1 MLPGKVFKFFLKD
14 RLLYPIANSL
24 HQKMKNMVNM
34 NSKLKK
40 HKKKRFIPAQKKR
53 KLNQV
58 SPEVIFAQ
66 KLAANDPTIRNRYGF
81 FKKKTH
87 VNERIYSCN
96 SVSLTFV
103 NI

>member
-1 MLPGKVFKFFLKD
+1 
-14 RLLYPIANSL
+14 
-24 HQKMKNMVNM
+24 MKNMVNM

-81 FKKKTH
+81 
-87 VNERIYSCN
+87 
-96 SVSLTFV
+96 
-103 NI
+103 

>member
-14 RLLYPIANSL
+14 RLLKRLLYPIANSL
-24 HQKMKNMVNM
+24 HEKMKNMVNM

-81 FKKKTH
+81 FKK
-87 VNERIYSCN
+87 NSCKWKE
-96 SVSLTFV
+96 LFL
-103 NI
+103 

>member
-1 MLPGKVFKFFLKD
+1 
-14 RLLYPIANSL
+14 
-24 HQKMKNMVNM
+24 MKNMVNM

-81 FKKKTH
+81 FKK
-87 VNERIYSCN
+87 N
-96 SVSLTFV
+96 LM
-103 NI
+103 

>member
-1 MLPGKVFKFFLKD
+1 
-14 RLLYPIANSL
+14 
-24 HQKMKNMVNM
+24 M

-81 FKKKTH
+81 LKK
-87 VNERIYSCN
+87 N
-96 SVSLTFV
+96 LM
-103 NI
+103 

>member
-1 MLPGKVFKFFLKD
+1 MLLRKVFKFFLKD

-24 HQKMKNMVNM
+24 HEKMKNMVNM

-66 KLAANDPTIRNRYGF
+66 KLAANDPTIRNRYVF
-81 FKKKTH
+81 FKK
-87 VNERIYSCN
+87 NSCKWKE
-96 SVSLTFV
+96 LFL
-103 NI
+103 

>member
-1 MLPGKVFKFFLKD
+1 
-14 RLLYPIANSL
+14 
-24 HQKMKNMVNM
+24 MVNM

-81 FKKKTH
+81 FKI
-87 VNERIYSCN
+87 NSCIWKELFLYF
-96 SVSLTFV
+96 SIFDFC
-103 NI
+103 

>member
-1 MLPGKVFKFFLKD
+1 
-14 RLLYPIANSL
+14 
-24 HQKMKNMVNM
+24 MVNM

-81 FKKKTH
+81 F
-87 VNERIYSCN
+87 
-96 SVSLTFV
+96 
-103 NI
+103 